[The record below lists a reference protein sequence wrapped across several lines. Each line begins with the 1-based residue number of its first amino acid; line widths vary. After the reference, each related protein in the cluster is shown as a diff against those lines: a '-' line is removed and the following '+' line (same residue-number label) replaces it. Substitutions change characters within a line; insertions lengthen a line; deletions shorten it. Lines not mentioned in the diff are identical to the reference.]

1 VQRCTFAVKL
11 KPRAKSDRISGTLED
26 VLLVAVTAPPI
37 DNRANAHCIAL
48 LAKRLRCPKSS
59 LHIIKGEHSRNK
71 VIACDGL
78 SEDAVHERLAAL

>member
-11 KPRAKSDRISGTLED
+11 KPRAKTDRITGTPDE
-26 VLLVAVTAPPI
+26 VLQVAVTAPPV

-78 SEDAVHERLAAL
+78 SEEMVRERLTAG